1 MEERDRETYLYVVGF
16 VFALIY
22 LYVFSLF
29 IFLDN
34 YAIGLTWMC
43 YLGILLITIGIFL
56 KNSDIILSQVYL
68 LLIPDLLWF
77 IDFFYRL
84 IFGYSLLGFDN
95 FFFRTPYLERKI
107 LSLQHL
113 VTPYLA
119 IFSIY
124 LLKPKKKLKPLLF
137 SFIELII
144 LFILGIFVFPVSEGI
159 NCLPDYNSCFFNRP
173 LSFLNYQ
180 SAGIYQLVWILIES
194 FFLLTA
200 FFLLRKL
207 KFLWFNEKEK

>member
-22 LYVFSLF
+22 FYVFSLF
-29 IFLDN
+29 IFIDD
-34 YAIGLTWMC
+34 YAVGLTWMC

-56 KNSDIILSQVYL
+56 KNSDIVLSQVYL
-68 LLIPDLLWF
+68 LLIPDLLWL
-77 IDFFYRL
+77 IDFFYTL
-84 IFGYSLLGFDN
+84 IFGHSLLGFDN

-119 IFSIY
+119 IFSLY
-124 LLKPKKKLKPLLF
+124 LFKPKKKLRPLLF
-137 SFIELII
+137 SFLELIVMF
-144 LFILGIFVFPVSEGI
+144 LLGIFVFPASEGI

-173 LSFLNYQ
+173 LAFLNYQ
-180 SAGIYQLVWILIES
+180 FGWILVES
-194 FFLLTA
+194 FFILTA
-200 FFLLRKL
+200 FFILRKL
-207 KFLWFNEKEK
+207 KFLWSNEKEK

>member
-22 LYVFSLF
+22 FYVFSLF
-29 IFLDN
+29 IFIDD
-34 YAIGLTWMC
+34 YAVGLTWMC
-43 YLGILLITIGIFL
+43 YLGILFITIGIFL
-56 KNSDIILSQVYL
+56 KNSDIILSQIYI
-68 LLIPDLLWF
+68 LLIPDLLWA

-84 IFGYSLLGFDN
+84 ISGNSFLNLDN
-95 FFFRTPYLERKI
+95 FFFTTAFLERKI

-113 VTPYLA
+113 ITPYLA
-119 IFSIY
+119 LFSIY
-124 LLKPKKKLKPLLF
+124 LLKPKKKIFPLVL

-144 LFILGIFVFPVSEGI
+144 MFALGIFVLPASEGI

-173 LSFLNYQ
+173 LAFLNYQ
-180 SAGIYQLVWILIES
+180 FAWILVES
-194 FFLLTA
+194 FFVLTA
-200 FFLLRKL
+200 FFVLRKL